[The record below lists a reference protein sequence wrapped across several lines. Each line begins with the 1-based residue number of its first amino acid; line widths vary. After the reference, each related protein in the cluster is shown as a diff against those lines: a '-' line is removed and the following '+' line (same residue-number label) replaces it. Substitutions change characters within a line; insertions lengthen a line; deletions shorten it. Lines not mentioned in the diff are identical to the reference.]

1 MSKLKATKS
10 GKAGKHKGQDTFSTV
25 FVRGMRKGRVMSR
38 TDQRLFNLILQGSN
52 DEQEGAL
59 AGKAKKRNIKTTSI
73 VIVRA
78 APESMPRAP
87 MIKMAAG

>member
-25 FVRGMRKGRVMSR
+25 FMRGMRKGRVMSR
-38 TDQRLFNLILQGSN
+38 TDQHLLNLILQGSN
-52 DEQEGAL
+52 NEQEGAL

-78 APESMPRAP
+78 APASTPRAP